1 MSDLTHDSRGVQG
14 ADPLSHDLRE
24 YKKTG
29 RSTAM
34 TWALV
39 IGLVVLAVVGLKL
52 FAASRNAAKKPTT
65 KATPKAV
72 VTVSTATA
80 NYSTLPDTV
89 VATGSVAAIDPLAVG
104 AEVNGLKVEQ
114 IMVEEGDRVYAGQT
128 LAVLNRSL
136 LEAQLLQAQA
146 RLRSSQAQVSRAVQP
161 NRPQDLLSLRAAYE
175 QARAQATQERANLK
189 QAEVNYASA
198 RKTAERYNKVLDEG
212 FVTLQEAS
220 DRQAEVDRNQ
230 QLVNAARQRLQAGE
244 FAAEQARQ
252 RMLLGQ
258 AGGRAEDVDIA
269 RASSDEISGMIAMIS
284 AQLEQTVIRAP
295 DSGTVLKRDVHLGEI
310 SSSSKPMFTLARRGE
325 LELQAQM
332 PQVDLL
338 KMREGL
344 KAQVSYGGKKVG
356 GRIWRVSPQVE
367 SSSRLGTARIK
378 LDPGSSLRPGMFG
391 EARVDVGDHR
401 ALTVPAEAVLGEGGD
416 YFVFKLEGT
425 TAVRT
430 RVTTGVRTNQRVE
443 ITEGLKINETVAVA
457 GARFLADGDKVRI
470 EEK

>member
-1 MSDLTHDSRGVQG
+1 MSDLTHDV
-14 ADPLSHDLRE
+14 RE
-24 YKKTG
+24 YEKTG
-29 RSTAM
+29 RSTAL
-34 TWALV
+34 TWAMV
-39 IGLVVLAVVGLKL
+39 IGLVVLAVVGLRL

-65 KATPKAV
+65 RATPKPV

-80 NYSTLPDTV
+80 DYSTLPDTV
-89 VATGSVAAIDPLAVG
+89 VATGSVAAVDPLAVG

-114 IMVEEGDRVYAGQT
+114 VMVEEGDRVYAGQT

-136 LEAQLLQAQA
+136 LEAQLQQAQA
-146 RLRSSQAQVSRAVQP
+146 RLRASQAQVSRAIQP
-161 NRPQDLLSLRAAYE
+161 NRSQDLLGLRAAYE

-198 RKTAERYNKVLDEG
+198 QKTAQRYNKVLDEG

-220 DRQAEVDRNQ
+220 DRQAEVDRNR

-244 FAAEQARQ
+244 FAVEQARQ

-258 AGGRAEDVDIA
+258 AGGRSEDIDIA
-269 RASSDEISGMIAMIS
+269 RASSDEISGMIAMIE

-295 DSGTVLKRDVHLGEI
+295 DAGTVLKRDVHLGEI
-310 SSSSKPMFTLARRGE
+310 SSASKAMFTLARRGE
-325 LELQAQM
+325 FELQAQM
-332 PQVDLL
+332 PQADLL

-344 KAQVSYGGKKVG
+344 RAQISYGGNKAT

-367 SSSRLGTARIK
+367 SSSRLGTVRIK

-391 EARVDVGDHR
+391 EARVDAGDHR
-401 ALTVPAEAVLGEGGD
+401 ALTVPSESVLGEGGD
-416 YFVFKLEGT
+416 YFVFKLDGT

-443 ITEGLKINETVAVA
+443 ITEGLKINEKVAVA

>member
-1 MSDLTHDSRGVQG
+1 MSDLTHDV
-14 ADPLSHDLRE
+14 RE
-24 YKKTG
+24 YKKTS

-34 TWALV
+34 TWGLV
-39 IGLVVLAVVGLKL
+39 IGLVVLSMIGLKA
-52 FAASRNAAKKPTT
+52 FSASRSASKKPTT

-80 NYSTLPDTV
+80 NYSTIPDTV
-89 VATGSVAAIDPLAVG
+89 VATGSVAAVDPLAVG

-114 IMVEEGDRVYAGQT
+114 INVEEGDRVYAGQT

-136 LEAQLLQAQA
+136 LQAQLLQAQA
-146 RLRSSQAQVSRAVQP
+146 RLRSSQAQVSRAIQP
-161 NRPQDLLSLRAAYE
+161 NRSQDLLSLKAAYE
-175 QARAQATQERANLK
+175 QAKAQATQERANLK
-189 QAEVNYASA
+189 QAEVNLASA
-198 RKTAERYNKVLDEG
+198 QKTSERYSKVLDEG
-212 FVTLQEAS
+212 FVTQQEAS
-220 DRQAEVDRNQ
+220 DRQAEVDRSR
-230 QLVNAARQRLQAGE
+230 QLLNAAKQRLTAGE

-269 RASSDEISGMIAMIS
+269 RASSDEIVGMIAMIE
-284 AQLEQTVIRAP
+284 AQLDQTVIKAP
-295 DSGTVLKRDVHLGEI
+295 DGGIILKRDVHLGEI
-310 SSSSKPMFTLARRGE
+310 SSSSKAMFTLARRGE

-332 PQVDLL
+332 PQADLL
-338 KMREGL
+338 KMRVGMR
-344 KAQVSYGGKKVG
+344 ANISYGGKKAS
-356 GRIWRVSPQVE
+356 GRIWRVSPEVE

-378 LDPGSSLRPGMFG
+378 LDAGSLLRPGMFG

-401 ALTVPAEAVLGEGGD
+401 ALTIPAECVLGEGGD
-416 YFVFKLEGT
+416 YFVFKLDGN

-443 ITEGLKINETVAVA
+443 ITEGLKINDSVAVA